1 MYVYIYICVYIY
13 YIYMYILYIYIY
25 IYIEIKYVLQPLS
38 GKVLNATNRTIYIYF
53 RFLTKTAIIDHY
65 TVFHG
70 LIVFLK
76 TKIHISK

>member
-1 MYVYIYICVYIY
+1 MCIYLLYIYVYI
-13 YIYMYILYIYIY
+13 IYIY